1 MKVINKITENK
12 SSVLVI
18 APHPDDEVLGCGGT
32 IARFVNEENEV
43 HIIIV
48 TKGTEDLFPQSLI
61 EEGRNEAKKA
71 SEYLGVKNLHFLDGF
86 PAAKVDTIPSYKLN
100 NKIFEIIQEI
110 KPEILFIPN
119 RKDIHKDHQLVHE
132 AALVASRPNSNKYQP
147 IQIMAYET
155 LSETEWSFVPFIP
168 NVFID
173 ISEHLD
179 TKINAMKFYKSQ
191 LKQFPH
197 TRSIESIKN
206 LAMFRGGVI
215 NVKYAEAFMLIRH
228 VLL

>member
-1 MKVINKITENK
+1 MNNKI
-12 SSVLVI
+12 LVV

-32 IARFVNEENEV
+32 IARFVNEGNEV

-48 TKGTEDLFPQSLI
+48 TKGSEDLFPQSLI
-61 EEGRNEAKKA
+61 EEGSNEAKNA

-86 PAAKVDTIPSYKLN
+86 PAAKLDTIPSYKLN
-100 NKIFEIIQEI
+100 NKIFEKIQEI

-132 AALVASRPNSNKYQP
+132 SALIASRPNLDKYQP

-155 LSETEWSFVPFIP
+155 LSETEWSVVPFFP

-197 TRSIESIKN
+197 SRSIECIKS
-206 LAMFRGGVI
+206 LAQFRGGTI
-215 NVKYAEAFMLIRH
+215 NVQYAEAFMLIRH

>member
-12 SSVLVI
+12 SSILVI
-18 APHPDDEVLGCGGT
+18 APHPDDETLGMGAT
-32 IARFVNEENEV
+32 IARLVNEGNEV
-43 HIIIV
+43 HVVIV
-48 TKGTEDLFPQSLI
+48 TKGTRDLFPNSSI
-61 EEGRNEAKKA
+61 EACRNEAKKA
-71 SEYLGVKNLHFLDGF
+71 SEYLGVKNLHFLKGF
-86 PAAKVDTIPSYKLN
+86 PAAKLDTIPNYQLN
-100 NKIFEIIQEI
+100 DKIFEILQEI
-110 KPEILFIPN
+110 KPEILFVPH

-132 AALVASRPNSNKYQP
+132 SALVAARPNSNKYQP

-179 TKINAMKFYKSQ
+179 EKINAMKFYKSQ
-191 LKQFPH
+191 LKEFPH
-197 TRSIESIKN
+197 SRSIESIKS
-206 LAMFRGGVI
+206 LARFRGGTI

-228 VLL
+228 VFF